1 MGSGENKRPFEGSYK
16 QTRWA
21 SSLGC
26 SEIATAQFRFSIRIA
41 WTLSSSYT
49 SQSHRR
55 EPRLP
60 QESLH
65 RILSR
70 VPTMAHAAS
79 MAHAADPF
87 HQNTSIQLGTADVIQ
102 IQASRGIVSWACDR
116 ALLLSWAALVFIVI
130 NYVVQVSR
138 FHSSQRT
145 ASKEEPQAPPRY
157 PSLIPWLGHA
167 LPFALDNMRFME
179 SVA

>member
-1 MGSGENKRPFEGSYK
+1 
-16 QTRWA
+16 
-21 SSLGC
+21 
-26 SEIATAQFRFSIRIA
+26 
-41 WTLSSSYT
+41 
-49 SQSHRR
+49 
-55 EPRLP
+55 
-60 QESLH
+60 
-65 RILSR
+65 
-70 VPTMAHAAS
+70 MAHAAN

-87 HQNTSIQLGTADVIQ
+87 HQNTSIQLETADVIH

-130 NYVVQVSR
+130 NYAVQVSR
-138 FHSSQRT
+138 FHTSQRT
-145 ASKEEPQAPPRY
+145 ASKEDPQTPPRY